1 MGRRATTP
9 SWSGLADTI
18 EYGEGRAID
27 GARTGGGERS
37 STHVELRDVE
47 EGDLAIVFEHQQ
59 HPEANQM
66 AAFPARERDAFV
78 AH

>member
-1 MGRRATTP
+1 
-9 SWSGLADTI
+9 LADTI

-37 STHVELRDVE
+37 SNHVDVE
-47 EGDLAIVFEHQQ
+47 EGDLAIVLKHQQ